1 MFTFYYTNLYT
12 NHCIKET
19 SIKQTKTAK
28 QNETKTNK
36 KRERKTTF
44 KGTHFNKINH
54 RRLKKINLG
63 IQNTIK
69 YKYKSEDVTFMSS
82 CPL

>member
-19 SIKQTKTAK
+19 SIKQTKTTK
-28 QNETKTNK
+28 QNKTNK

-44 KGTHFNKINH
+44 KGAHFNKINH

>member
-19 SIKQTKTAK
+19 SIKQTKTTK
-28 QNETKTNK
+28 QNKTNK
-36 KRERKTTF
+36 KRERNTTF
-44 KGTHFNKINH
+44 KGAHFNKINH

>member
-1 MFTFYYTNLYT
+1 MHKGNKHQTNK
-12 NHCIKET
+12 NNK
-19 SIKQTKTAK
+19 
-28 QNETKTNK
+28 TKTNK

-44 KGTHFNKINH
+44 KGAHFNKINH